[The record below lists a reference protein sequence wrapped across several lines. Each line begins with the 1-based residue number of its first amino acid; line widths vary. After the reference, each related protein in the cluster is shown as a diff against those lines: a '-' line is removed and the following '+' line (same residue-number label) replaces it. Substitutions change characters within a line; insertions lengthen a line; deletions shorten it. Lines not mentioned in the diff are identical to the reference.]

1 MKKIAIGLG
10 VVLVV
15 ALAAALGAPSFI
27 DWTRYR
33 VPIAERLSALT
44 GREVRIRGAIAF
56 HVLPEPQLAVADVS
70 LANLPGAGTPEM
82 VRMKSLTVRV
92 ALLPL
97 LGGRISVE
105 SVTLVQP
112 VVRLEVLADG
122 RKNWTLSATPPANGM
137 KKSLPLHAVGG
148 LGAVRLDSVNVRDGT
163 VIYSGGPGKKPLRF
177 EKIDA
182 GLSARTLAGPY
193 LLQGR
198 LVASGLPFSFR
209 VDLGRWT
216 PDHQAPVLARL
227 HLLKSDAHL
236 TADGVIVQAFGRERF
251 NGSVKADGTNFADLI
266 ETLSGVRAPR
276 LDRPFKLDFQA
287 TGDAHEMSLN
297 DIGFQ
302 FDGNAMTGA
311 ATIAMSPAGPKVSA
325 TLAVGYLNLDSF
337 LSRTGGLTTAAE
349 KSVRGSPTSGKVSGT
364 GAAVIAFPSR
374 IPTGVSASVDL
385 RISVASFH
393 GGVLR
398 DMRLAGGLKNGQI
411 TIQNLGALL
420 PGAST
425 ISLSG
430 ATSGP
435 PGQPEFS
442 GQLAVAS
449 ADVRALLTWLGVDA
463 DMVPPGRLTIFSAHI
478 PFTATPQAVT
488 ADQIDVHL
496 DQSHV
501 TGQATLDLVGQP
513 ALGLDLALD
522 RIDLDDYLPLA
533 SAQVRPGASRA
544 GDLRPWTIP
553 VSLAALSAMDTNLKL
568 RIGEVVYRV
577 VPINGVTLDLQAGGG
592 ALDVKK
598 LKVANAGGAS
608 LALSGGAA
616 DLAAHAT
623 YQGTFAVQA
632 PGIGVFARLS
642 GLAPPPAWIA
652 LRGLKV
658 AGKVSGDASGFELSG
673 LDVALGPDEAGGD
686 IEIRYAKPRP
696 KIRANLTV
704 ANLWLDPFLASA
716 AASGAPATAPGG
728 APIDGPIWSRAPFDL
743 GPFDWAD
750 GIAAVSAKQITI
762 RGYQVRDAE
771 ITATVNDGAVT
782 LNPIRAVLLDGALA
796 AKAHIAA
803 GADPSI
809 DVSFVWKDLDLR
821 RLVFGLTGLGA
832 LSGRGSLNGTLQS
845 SGPNPAAVIAN
856 LGGRVALSV
865 DKGAVQG
872 LDLARLDTGLG
883 KVKTAAA
890 LIALSDAATSG
901 GSTPIATAQ
910 GTWAIAK
917 GIARTGDTEVGFPDG
932 TASLRGEL
940 DLPSWSMNLASAIRL
955 TRQENVP
962 PLGVTLSGA
971 ISDPVRRLDT
981 AALEQY
987 VAAAAKTAPAI
998 QPGPVKGL
1006 APEPKGK
1013 PAAPAAPKAPAGKPP
1028 APPVAPGKAAAG
1040 VKS

>member
-10 VVLVV
+10 IVLVA
-15 ALAAALGAPSFI
+15 ALAAALVAPSFI

-70 LANLPGAGTPEM
+70 LANLPGAGRPEM
-82 VRMKSLTVRV
+82 VRMKSLAVRV

-105 SVTLVQP
+105 SVTLVRP

-122 RKNWTLSATPPANGM
+122 RKNWTLSAPPAGAE
-137 KKSLPLHAVGG
+137 KSPPSRVVGG

-177 EKIDA
+177 EKIYA

-193 LLQGR
+193 LLRGR
-198 LVASGLPFSFR
+198 LVASGMPLSFR

-227 HLLKSDAHL
+227 DLLKSDTHL
-236 TADGVIVQAFGRERF
+236 TADGVIVKAFGSERF
-251 NGSVKADGTNFADLI
+251 NGSIKADGANFADLI

-287 TGDAHEMSLN
+287 TGDTHDVSLN

-311 ATIAMSPAGPKVSA
+311 ATIAMSPAGPKISA

-337 LSRTGGLTTAAE
+337 LSRTGGLTAAAE
-349 KSVRGSPTSGKVSGT
+349 KGVRGSSTSGKASEAGVP
-364 GAAVIAFPSR
+364 VIAFPSR

-385 RISVASFH
+385 RVSVASFH

-398 DMRLAGGLKNGQI
+398 DMRVAGSLKNGQI

-425 ISLSG
+425 ISLTG

-449 ADVRALLTWLGVDA
+449 ADMRALLTWLGVDA
-463 DMVPPGRLTIFSAHI
+463 RMVPPGRLTIFSAHI
-478 PFTATPQAVT
+478 PFRATPQAVT

-496 DQSHV
+496 DQSRV

-513 ALGLDLALD
+513 ALALDLALD
-522 RIDLDDYLPLA
+522 RINLDDYLPLA
-533 SAQVRPGASRA
+533 FGPAQSGTS
-544 GDLRPWTIP
+544 GDGDARSWAIP
-553 VSLAALSAMDTNLKL
+553 VSLAALSAMDMDLKL

-592 ALDVKK
+592 ALDLKN
-598 LKVANAGGAS
+598 LKVANASGAS
-608 LALSGGAA
+608 LTLSGAA
-616 DLAAHAT
+616 TDLAAHAT
-623 YQGTFAVQA
+623 YQGTFTVEA

-642 GLAPPPAWIA
+642 GLAPPPAWMG

-658 AGKVSGDASGFELSG
+658 AGKISGDASGFELSG
-673 LDVALGPDEAGGD
+673 LDVALGTDEAGGD

-704 ANLWLDPFLASA
+704 ANLWLDPFLPSVA
-716 AASGAPATAPGG
+716 APGAPATTPGG
-728 APIDGPIWSRAPFDL
+728 SPTDGSVWSGAPFDL
-743 GPFDWAD
+743 GLFNWAD

-771 ITATVNDGAVT
+771 ITATMNDGSVM

-803 GADPSI
+803 GADPSF
-809 DVSFVWKDLDLR
+809 DASFVWKDMDLR

-845 SGPNPAAVIAN
+845 SGPSPAAVIAN
-856 LGGRVALSV
+856 LAGTVTLSV
-865 DKGAVQG
+865 DKGAVKG
-872 LDLARLDTGLG
+872 LDLARFDTGLG
-883 KVKTAAA
+883 EVKTAAA
-890 LIALSDAATSG
+890 VIALSDAATSG
-901 GSTPIATAQ
+901 GSTPITTAQ
-910 GTWAIAK
+910 GTWTIAK
-917 GIARTGDTEVGFPDG
+917 GIAHTGDTEVGFPDG

-940 DLPSWSMNLASAIRL
+940 DLPSWSMTLASAIHL
-955 TRQENVP
+955 TAQESLP
-962 PLGVTLSGA
+962 PLGVTLSGT

-987 VAAAAKTAPAI
+987 VAAAAKAAPAV
-998 QPGPVKGL
+998 PTRPVKGL
-1006 APEPKGK
+1006 APEPKSK
-1013 PAAPAAPKAPAGKPP
+1013 PAAPKAPTGKPP
-1028 APPVAPGKAAAG
+1028 APAVAPGKAAVG